1 LDLSREI
8 DFLSRLVEIDTDS
21 NLKTGYVACA
31 DVIRKE
37 AESIGLRTEVYDS
50 VEVAQDKKPR
60 PNVIARLDVGA
71 RETVLLATH
80 YDVVA
85 AGTGWRHDPFKLVV
99 EGHKAFGRGAADD
112 KGAIVC
118 AMSALREL
126 KERTPRANTVLLA
139 CPDEEVGG
147 ELGLGYAV
155 NHANVRGDA
164 AIVIDA
170 SPAVVS
176 IGASGILWGKIV
188 VKGKQGH
195 AGYPQLAKNA
205 IDEAIPFL
213 ERLSKYAKI
222 RERIRSK
229 ILAPPG
235 SPHKQIWG
243 RFTLTMLKA
252 GEKENI
258 IPGECEARFDMR
270 VCPDEN
276 YERAKKDL
284 ERYFKKLRSAQK
296 VKATLEFTQQT
307 PSNYFTD
314 PKHPIVA
321 RFARAASGAFGRR
334 IPVAGELGGNDGH
347 FFSKVGIP
355 VISFGPIR
363 DDCRFHGVD
372 EFVYLKDIELVKKTL
387 VNLVCD
393 WETDIA

>member
-1 LDLSREI
+1 MELSREI

-31 DVIRKE
+31 DVIKKE

-50 VEVAQDKKPR
+50 VDIAPDMKPR

-85 AGTGWRHDPFKLVV
+85 AGTGWRHDPFKLAV
-99 EGHKAFGRGAADD
+99 EGDKAFGRGAADD

-126 KERTPRANTVLLA
+126 KARTPKANAILLA

-176 IGASGILWGKIV
+176 IGASGILWGKVV

-195 AGYPQLAKNA
+195 AGYPQIAKNA
-205 IDEAIPFL
+205 IDEALPFFQ
-213 ERLSKYAKI
+213 RLSKYAKI
-222 RERIRSK
+222 RERIRSG

-243 RFTLTMLKA
+243 RFTLTMLNA

-276 YERAKKDL
+276 YERAKRDL
-284 ERYFKKLRSAQK
+284 ERYFKKLRSAQG

-321 RFARAASGAFGRR
+321 RFARAASEAFGRR

-393 WETDIA
+393 WDADTA

>member
-1 LDLSREI
+1 LELSREI
-8 DFLSRLVEIDTDS
+8 DFLSRLVEIDTNS

-31 DVIRKE
+31 DVIKKE

-50 VEVAQDKKPR
+50 VEVAPDKKPR

-99 EGHKAFGRGAADD
+99 EGDKAFGRGAADD

-126 KERTPRANTVLLA
+126 KERTPRANAILLA

-176 IGASGILWGKIV
+176 IGASGILWGKVV

-195 AGYPQLAKNA
+195 AGYPQIAKNA
-205 IDEAIPFL
+205 IDEALPFL
-213 ERLSKYAKI
+213 QRLSKYAKI

-243 RFTLTMLKA
+243 RFTLTMLNA

-276 YERAKKDL
+276 YERAKRDL
-284 ERYFKKLRSAQK
+284 EIHFKKLRSAQG

-321 RFARAASGAFGRR
+321 RFARAASEAFGRR

-347 FFSKVGIP
+347 FFSKIGIP

-387 VNLVCD
+387 VNLMCD
-393 WETDIA
+393 WDTNTT